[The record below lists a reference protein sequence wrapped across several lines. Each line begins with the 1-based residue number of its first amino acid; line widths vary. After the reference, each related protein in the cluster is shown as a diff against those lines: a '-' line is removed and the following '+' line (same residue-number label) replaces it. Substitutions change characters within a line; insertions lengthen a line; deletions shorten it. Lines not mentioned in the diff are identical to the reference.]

1 VTTNTRRPL
10 RRCAALSLGL
20 LAAIAVAGV
29 VVMTLPLWA
38 AAAIGLVVGEGIAV
52 GLEAWDD
59 RWFPERI
66 LILAAGIK

>member
-1 VTTNTRRPL
+1 
-10 RRCAALSLGL
+10 
-20 LAAIAVAGV
+20 
-29 VVMTLPLWA
+29 MTLPLWA
-38 AAAIGLVVGEGIAV
+38 AAPIGLVVGEGIAV